1 MRRHFSK
8 LKNAFAKCADISQ
21 KRKMALQN
29 VLAFLKNEN
38 GCAICAD
45 VSQR

>member
-1 MRRHFSK
+1 
-8 LKNAFAKCADISQ
+8 
-21 KRKMALQN
+21 MALQN
-29 VLAFLKNEN
+29 ALAFLKKEKWLCKMRWYFSKMKN